1 MKCKNCGAELT
12 MLEKFCP
19 NCGTPNEQSQ
29 QHIKDMEY
37 YEHEFSDTQKEVV
50 RNSKWFIKY
59 IAPVTSLVIAG
70 IAAVIV
76 TIQAN
81 HLWGYNLAEQKQKKY
96 NQTHEQ
102 EIKEHLQTLL
112 DNGQYEEVYQLYT
125 RLNQRMSGTGNSGWY
140 DFYNMTEGYLRLR
153 NAIMFYYNPELSEH
167 YSKETALNN
176 AAEAICMI
184 TGSAQ
189 GKSYRERAAE
199 SIPYM
204 EDIKEKA
211 NIVGGGFDSLSNY
224 YTTYLKNEGVTFDS
238 KLDPTSD
245 KSEKAVDYYL
255 DGVEDGYFRIAGTDK
270 YLSAPFGNET
280 IAMFVG
286 SNASET
292 FVKQGVN
299 NKFEIGV
306 APYPAKEVM
315 QQGTDLFVFNSAT
328 AEQKTAAYEF
338 LKFLTTKDNQITWAT
353 QTGYIPVR
361 ESAINSD
368 EYKNTGSLIAPIIAD
383 ATKNLFTNPLVKG
396 MDSAYRES
404 NTVLESIL
412 AEKNPDV
419 KSKLEAFKSTLMS
432 IWE

>member
-29 QHIKDMEY
+29 QHIKDMEH

-211 NIVGGGFDSLSNY
+211 GLFLKDYCNFTQADIDSLENRDRTSVINFNGY
-224 YTTYLKNEGVTFDS
+224 GGDNNQAENLVYINDQLFQLEKRDEKLYIKTYGNTQKGSVKLKKGMQVTTQAAHDVNADILV
-238 KLDPTSD
+238 
-245 KSEKAVDYYL
+245 
-255 DGVEDGYFRIAGTDK
+255 IQ
-270 YLSAPFGNET
+270 
-280 IAMFVG
+280 MG
-286 SNASET
+286 SNGGWDSYDEL
-292 FVKQGVN
+292 Q
-299 NKFEIGV
+299 
-306 APYPAKEVM
+306 APS
-315 QQGTDLFVFNSAT
+315 LFLPVF
-328 AEQKTAAYEF
+328 F
-338 LKFLTTKDNQITWAT
+338 
-353 QTGYIPVR
+353 
-361 ESAINSD
+361 
-368 EYKNTGSLIAPIIAD
+368 IIIVV
-383 ATKNLFTNPLVKG
+383 TVIFTV
-396 MDSAYRES
+396 
-404 NTVLESIL
+404 IL
-412 AEKNPDV
+412 ACV
-419 KSKLEAFKSTLMS
+419 L
-432 IWE
+432 

>member
-1 MKCKNCGAELT
+1 
-12 MLEKFCP
+12 
-19 NCGTPNEQSQ
+19 
-29 QHIKDMEY
+29 MEH

-59 IAPVTSLVIAG
+59 LAPITSLVVAG

-211 NIVGGGFDSLSNY
+211 GLFLKDYCNFTQADIDSLENRDRTSVIALL
-224 YTTYLKNEGVTFDS
+224 TRRMFD
-238 KLDPTSD
+238 
-245 KSEKAVDYYL
+245 E
-255 DGVEDGYFRIAGTDK
+255 E
-270 YLSAPFGNET
+270 
-280 IAMFVG
+280 
-286 SNASET
+286 
-292 FVKQGVN
+292 
-299 NKFEIGV
+299 
-306 APYPAKEVM
+306 
-315 QQGTDLFVFNSAT
+315 
-328 AEQKTAAYEF
+328 
-338 LKFLTTKDNQITWAT
+338 
-353 QTGYIPVR
+353 
-361 ESAINSD
+361 
-368 EYKNTGSLIAPIIAD
+368 
-383 ATKNLFTNPLVKG
+383 
-396 MDSAYRES
+396 
-404 NTVLESIL
+404 
-412 AEKNPDV
+412 
-419 KSKLEAFKSTLMS
+419 
-432 IWE
+432 

>member
-29 QHIKDMEY
+29 QHIKDMEH

-153 NAIMFYYNPELSEH
+153 NAIMFYYNPEYFNNLSREKFIEYLNAEGIPAFICFPVLSDTTFFKNNEFYNRISDVTECTRYEIPHAKKIAREVVWIPH
-167 YSKETALNN
+167 YTLLGDEKDI
-176 AAEAICMI
+176 AEIYYAIKKI
-184 TGSAQ
+184 QDAQ
-189 GKSYRERAAE
+189 
-199 SIPYM
+199 
-204 EDIKEKA
+204 
-211 NIVGGGFDSLSNY
+211 
-224 YTTYLKNEGVTFDS
+224 
-238 KLDPTSD
+238 
-245 KSEKAVDYYL
+245 
-255 DGVEDGYFRIAGTDK
+255 
-270 YLSAPFGNET
+270 
-280 IAMFVG
+280 
-286 SNASET
+286 
-292 FVKQGVN
+292 
-299 NKFEIGV
+299 
-306 APYPAKEVM
+306 
-315 QQGTDLFVFNSAT
+315 
-328 AEQKTAAYEF
+328 
-338 LKFLTTKDNQITWAT
+338 
-353 QTGYIPVR
+353 
-361 ESAINSD
+361 
-368 EYKNTGSLIAPIIAD
+368 
-383 ATKNLFTNPLVKG
+383 TNG
-396 MDSAYRES
+396 
-404 NTVLESIL
+404 
-412 AEKNPDV
+412 DV
-419 KSKLEAFKSTLMS
+419 HD
-432 IWE
+432 

>member
-29 QHIKDMEY
+29 QHIKDMEH

-102 EIKEHLQTLL
+102 GIKEHLQTLL

-211 NIVGGGFDSLSNY
+211 GLFLKDYCNFTQADIDSLENRDRTSVIALL
-224 YTTYLKNEGVTFDS
+224 TRRMFD
-238 KLDPTSD
+238 
-245 KSEKAVDYYL
+245 E
-255 DGVEDGYFRIAGTDK
+255 E
-270 YLSAPFGNET
+270 
-280 IAMFVG
+280 
-286 SNASET
+286 
-292 FVKQGVN
+292 
-299 NKFEIGV
+299 
-306 APYPAKEVM
+306 
-315 QQGTDLFVFNSAT
+315 
-328 AEQKTAAYEF
+328 
-338 LKFLTTKDNQITWAT
+338 
-353 QTGYIPVR
+353 
-361 ESAINSD
+361 
-368 EYKNTGSLIAPIIAD
+368 
-383 ATKNLFTNPLVKG
+383 
-396 MDSAYRES
+396 
-404 NTVLESIL
+404 
-412 AEKNPDV
+412 
-419 KSKLEAFKSTLMS
+419 
-432 IWE
+432 

>member
-1 MKCKNCGAELT
+1 MG
-12 MLEKFCP
+12 
-19 NCGTPNEQSQ
+19 
-29 QHIKDMEY
+29 
-37 YEHEFSDTQKEVV
+37 
-50 RNSKWFIKY
+50 
-59 IAPVTSLVIAG
+59 
-70 IAAVIV
+70 
-76 TIQAN
+76 
-81 HLWGYNLAEQKQKKY
+81 
-96 NQTHEQ
+96 
-102 EIKEHLQTLL
+102 
-112 DNGQYEEVYQLYT
+112 
-125 RLNQRMSGTGNSGWY
+125 
-140 DFYNMTEGYLRLR
+140 
-153 NAIMFYYNPELSEH
+153 SEMC
-167 YSKETALNN
+167 
-176 AAEAICMI
+176 I
-184 TGSAQ
+184 
-189 GKSYRERAAE
+189 R
-199 SIPYM
+199 
-204 EDIKEKA
+204 
-211 NIVGGGFDSLSNY
+211 DS
-224 YTTYLKNEGVTFDS
+224 
-238 KLDPTSD
+238 
-245 KSEKAVDYYL
+245 
-255 DGVEDGYFRIAGTDK
+255 FRIAGTDK

-404 NTVLESIL
+404 NTVLESVL